1 MKLKCPICK
10 TEMQVSDKFET
21 RPFCSPRC
29 KKMDLANWLDGSY
42 TLPRELLPEEMDK
55 LPPERRDELIAAA
68 LGVDRND
75 LN

>member
-1 MKLKCPICK
+1 
-10 TEMQVSDKFET
+10 
-21 RPFCSPRC
+21 
-29 KKMDLANWLDGSY
+29 MDLANWLDGSY